1 MSTFPQKLRQ
11 SPLPRFRRSPTGAL
25 PAFRFQAERDGR
37 IEALIEDFGIIRSD
51 HLKHLAP
58 GSAQQN
64 LRRLQKLFHHGRVNR
79 FARDRLPF
87 NHPMV
92 YTKKDPRLVSDL
104 YLKHTLAISHF
115 RFAVEMA
122 VAETP
127 GATLLDWYAEGAV
140 AESVSY
146 QAGNRSYTKTIK
158 PDAVFSIGYQG
169 TIIGGFAEIDRST
182 IAGTTLL
189 SGRLFRRYE
198 AYWHYWRQKLWRDQF
213 GFSSMRV
220 FTATISDE
228 RKENFP
234 ALAKRVGE
242 QKKGSNVFWFASM
255 KSYEASPTAFLTPI
269 WQTPRDESFRAL
281 LPL

>member
-1 MSTFPQKLRQ
+1 MSTFPQQSAPLRF
-11 SPLPRFRRSPTGAL
+11 PRFRRSQNGAL

-51 HLKHLAP
+51 HLKTLAP

-92 YTKKDPRLVSDL
+92 YTRKDPRLISDL

-115 RFAVEMA
+115 RFALEMA
-122 VAETP
+122 VEATL
-127 GATLLDWYAEGAV
+127 GARLLDWQPENAV
-140 AESVSY
+140 AESVTY
-146 QAGNRSYTKTIK
+146 QAGGRSYTKTIK

-169 TIIGGFAEIDRST
+169 QILGGFVEVDRST
-182 IAGTTLL
+182 IAGTSQL

-198 AYWHYWRQKLWRDQF
+198 AYWHYWRQKRWRETF

-228 RKENFP
+228 RRDNFR

-242 QKKGSNVFWFASM
+242 QKNGSNVFWFASM
-255 KSYEASPTAFLTPI
+255 KSYEAEPFAFLNAI
-269 WQTPRDESFRAL
+269 WQTPRDDAFREL
-281 LPL
+281 LPP